1 MRRQSYKNAPRN
13 HPPPLPLHHLPLH
26 CPCCTALQ
34 PTKVSLGVSATFRC
48 PVRPGRNT
56 PATSKNQIPP
66 PMSGHASHG
75 PVRKD
80 TTIFISNLHCPSC
93 ITSIQESLAGLSP
106 PPSHI
111 SHSIVNHCVTVHH
124 DSHLPQDQ
132 ILKALDLAGFEI
144 HSVFDGATPVNS
156 PRITSSSDQDPEW
169 ASSLDQAVRYW
180 TQSWTTSSKAPTT
193 DTEMHKRER
202 HLAQCALCAAEV
214 NPPDAPQKV
223 HPDAGVEFRLVD
235 KKEDYDIEKYSIDSG
250 ISRWSLD
257 SVIATEPKA
266 PQSFQATIAIT
277 GMTCSA
283 CVAAITR
290 MVQELP
296 CVKSIAVS
304 LLTHSAQVQFRDKE
318 NLDAIIGTIEDAG
331 FDAALDGVEEIQQNG
346 QRKSIIEPPN
356 DKWKAVYSIGGMTC
370 SACTNSVN
378 DALKMVDCV
387 DTVDVN
393 LISNSAT
400 VVFTGRDNA
409 EQIKEAIEDAGFDAA
424 LDSVQAAGQDEA
436 RDAKRTV
443 SIRVDGMFCH
453 HCPAAVTGAIT
464 RKFDGAVVVLKEA
477 TVNDPIVQVKYVPKV
492 PTLSIRTILACIAEA
507 NSAFEPSVYKP
518 PTIEERAREL
528 HARERRRILVRL
540 ALSITIAIP
549 TFVIGIVYMSLV
561 PEHDSGK
568 MFLMGG
574 MFSGH
579 VSRTQ
584 WALFILATPVY
595 FLAADTF
602 HKKAIK
608 EIKALWRPGSK
619 VPILQRFYRFG
630 SMNMLMSLG
639 TSIAYF
645 ASVAELALSATG
657 TEHVGDENFYF
668 DSVVFLTMFLLIGR
682 FLEAYSKTK
691 TGDAV
696 TALGKLRP
704 DEATLVDPVQMQDQ
718 KISVDLLEVGDTVRV
733 QHGSSPPFDGEVL
746 DASTKFDESSLTG
759 ESRPVT
765 KEIGDTV
772 FAGTVNKGGPIQVKL
787 SSISGTSMLDQIIK
801 VVREGQTRRAPV
813 ERVADLITGHFV
825 PCVVLIAVITW
836 VVWLSLGLSGT
847 LPQEYQGGHTGSW
860 VLWSLRFAI
869 SLFVVACPCGIGLA
883 SPTALFVGGG
893 LAAGYGIL
901 VKGGGEA
908 FQEASDLDC
917 IVFDKTGTLTQG
929 GDPAVTDAEVVRGQN
944 ALEVLGVARRLEEA
958 SGHPIATAITSYCAA
973 HTTEDFETV
982 SVEEIPG
989 KGLKGSFESKEFSD
1003 RSMDAILGNEALMA
1017 DHNVYIG
1024 SATTELLD
1032 SWKRQGKSVALMA
1045 VKSDD
1050 ASTKSLEDQDSSD
1063 RWKLAAL
1070 FAISDALRPESAAV
1084 IASLQKR
1091 GIDVWMLSGDNPT
1104 TANAVGSQI
1113 GIPSSNIIAGVL
1125 PDQKADKIQ
1134 HLQKTLPS
1142 RNKKNQ
1148 KSGRAIVAM
1157 VGDGINDSPALT
1169 TADVGIAIGSGS
1181 DVAISSADF
1190 ILVTSHLEAVLTLV
1204 DLSRKV
1210 FRRVWFNFA
1219 WALIYNVCAMPI
1231 AAGVL
1236 YPIKSNGSH
1245 IRLDPV
1251 WASLAMA
1258 LSSVSVV
1265 CSSLLLRSRIPGVG
1279 FRRGTPVQ
1287 QPQQQ

>member
-1 MRRQSYKNAPRN
+1 MP
-13 HPPPLPLHHLPLH
+13 
-26 CPCCTALQ
+26 
-34 PTKVSLGVSATFRC
+34 
-48 PVRPGRNT
+48 
-56 PATSKNQIPP
+56 
-66 PMSGHASHG
+66 GHASHR
-75 PVRKD
+75 PVSKD

-93 ITSIQESLAGLSP
+93 ITSIKESLAGLSP
-106 PPSHI
+106 SPTDI
-111 SHSIVNHCVTVHH
+111 SHSIVNHSVTVHH
-124 DSHLPQDQ
+124 DSRLSQDQ
-132 ILKALDLAGFEI
+132 ILQALDLAGFEI

-156 PRITSSSDQDPEW
+156 PRIAHASDQDPEW

-202 HLAQCALCAAEV
+202 HLAQCALCTAEA
-214 NPPDAPQKV
+214 NPDASKP
-223 HPDAGVEFRLVD
+223 HADAGVEMDVLRLVD
-235 KKEDYDIEKYSIDSG
+235 KKEDFDIEKVSIDSG

-266 PQSFQATIAIT
+266 PQSFQASIAIT

-296 CVKSIAVS
+296 FVKTIAVS
-304 LLTHSAQVQFRDKE
+304 LLTHSAQVEFRGKE
-318 NLDAIIGTIEDAG
+318 NVDAVISTIEDAG
-331 FDAALDGVEEIQQNG
+331 FDAALDSVEEIQQNG
-346 QRKSIIEPPN
+346 QRKSIIESPC
-356 DKWKAVYSIGGMTC
+356 DKWKAVFSIGGMTC

-387 DTVDVN
+387 ESVDVN

-400 VVFTGRDNA
+400 VVFTGKENVD
-409 EQIKEAIEDAGFDAA
+409 QIKEAIEDAGFDAA
-424 LDSVQAAGQDEA
+424 LDSVQTAGQDEA
-436 RDAKRTV
+436 KDAKRTV
-443 SIRVDGMFCH
+443 SIRVEGMFCH
-453 HCPAAVTGAIT
+453 HCPAAVRGAIT
-464 RKFDGAVVVLKEA
+464 RQFDGTVVVLKEA
-477 TVNDPIVQVKYVPKV
+477 TLDDPILQVKYVPKV
-492 PTLSIRTILACIAEA
+492 PTLSIRTILDCIAGA
-507 NSAFEPSVYKP
+507 NAEFEPSVYKP

-528 HARERRRILVRL
+528 HARERKRILTRL
-540 ALSITIAIP
+540 ALSVLIAIP
-549 TFVIGIVYMSLV
+549 TFIIGIVYMSLV
-561 PEHDSGK
+561 PDHNPGR
-568 MFLMGG
+568 MFLMADAW
-574 MFSGH
+574 SGE
-579 VSRTQ
+579 VSRAQ

-639 TSIAYF
+639 TSIAYL
-645 ASVAELALSATG
+645 ASVAELGLSAAK

-733 QHGSSPPFDGEVL
+733 QHGSSPPFDGVVL
-746 DASTKFDESSLTG
+746 DATTKFDESSLTG

-825 PCVVLIAVITW
+825 PFVVLIAVITW

-847 LPQEYQGGHTGSW
+847 LPSSYQGGHNGSW

-944 ALEVLGVARRLEEA
+944 AMEILGVARRLEEA

-989 KGLKGSFESKEFSD
+989 KGLKGSFDSKEFSD
-1003 RSMDAILGNEALMA
+1003 RSMEAILGNEALMA
-1017 DHNVYIG
+1017 DHNVYVG
-1024 SATTELLD
+1024 SATTALLD

-1050 ASTKSLEDQDSSD
+1050 ESTKSLEEHGSAD

-1070 FAISDALRPESAAV
+1070 FGISDPLRPESATV
-1084 IASLQKR
+1084 IASLQQR

-1104 TANAVGSQI
+1104 TANAVGAQI

-1125 PDQKADKIQ
+1125 PDQKAEKVQ

-1142 RNKKNQ
+1142 RKAKKNQ
-1148 KSGRAIVAM
+1148 KAGSRAIVAM

-1204 DLSRKV
+1204 NLSRKV
-1210 FRRVWFNFA
+1210 FRRVWFNFG
-1219 WALIYNVCAMPI
+1219 WALVYNLCAMPI

-1236 YPIKSNGSH
+1236 YPIKTSGGDH

-1265 CSSLLLRSRIPGVG
+1265 CSSLLLRSNIPGIG
-1279 FRRGTPVQ
+1279 FRKGADVQ
-1287 QPQQQ
+1287 QLQEREQVREE